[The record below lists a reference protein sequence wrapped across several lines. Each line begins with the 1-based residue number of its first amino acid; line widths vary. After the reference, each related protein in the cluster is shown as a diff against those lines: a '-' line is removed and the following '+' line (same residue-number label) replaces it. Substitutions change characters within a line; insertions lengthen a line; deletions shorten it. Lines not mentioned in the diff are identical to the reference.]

1 MPVDISIRTCQ
12 SVGTKI
18 LLIFEL
24 KNSQA
29 YWGQTLALTLQAR
42 TLRVGAGFSILAS
55 VEIPC
60 FSYDS
65 QYLAKPTIIEFING
79 NIGLAYWMNKTS
91 AFIAGDSF
99 EATIKTGTPVLYEDF
114 IKTRIEEPT
123 GQSPTKE
130 QKEKEMNQEQYV
142 KGQTF
147 DVFPEESDKRYL
159 FDYYLFDIDSDEVLE
174 SGAIIV
180 PGSTI
185 DEATRNAIQKMQ
197 VKVGSKVSS
206 TVKVHLNY
214 VKIFTKPKA
223 EEDTFQKMAEAIAK
237 GVKEGLSK

>member
-1 MPVDISIRTCQ
+1 
-12 SVGTKI
+12 
-18 LLIFEL
+18 
-24 KNSQA
+24 
-29 YWGQTLALTLQAR
+29 
-42 TLRVGAGFSILAS
+42 
-55 VEIPC
+55 
-60 FSYDS
+60 
-65 QYLAKPTIIEFING
+65 
-79 NIGLAYWMNKTS
+79 
-91 AFIAGDSF
+91 
-99 EATIKTGTPVLYEDF
+99 
-114 IKTRIEEPT
+114 
-123 GQSPTKE
+123 
-130 QKEKEMNQEQYV
+130 MNQEQYV